1 MECISRLDRL
11 YGEEWKPRLNPAFV
25 KRAQQNN
32 KMRAKMERKLKKEKP
47 KPDTKPFY
55 QIVDRICRACGVS
68 QQAVFFGGKQR
79 EVALAR
85 QAVCYWV
92 RRRTDLSLPEIG
104 RLMGGKHHTSIMQG
118 RDAYVQKRAKMGR
131 TLRKES

>member
-1 MECISRLDRL
+1 MECTERLDRI
-11 YGEEWKPRLNPAFV
+11 YGEYWRPRLNPAFV

-32 KMRAKMERKLKKEKP
+32 KMRAKMAKKLKKEKP

-85 QAVCYWV
+85 QAVCYWA

-104 RLMGGKHHTSIMQG
+104 RLMGGKHHTTVLSSIRKYPDKRIKEG
-118 RDAYVQKRAKMGR
+118 RF
-131 TLRKES
+131 LRKV